1 MKPLTRTTKTAKV
14 VKNKAHLFALLSA
27 SSDYSRGE
35 ILGKFVPALGAARGR
50 RARSPEALIQSHC
63 ALEKSSETHFC
74 HITRRLRGAD
84 AARSSLVTVLGLPRP
99 IPTRTV
105 AKPEPK
111 PAPLGQD
118 GGQKTPY

>member
-1 MKPLTRTTKTAKV
+1 MAPRPQDLRWRIS
-14 VKNKAHLFALLSA
+14 NSA
-27 SSDYSRGE
+27 S
-35 ILGKFVPALGAARGR
+35 AM
-50 RARSPEALIQSHC
+50 IQSHG

-84 AARSSLVTVLGLPRP
+84 AAKSSLVTVLGLPRP

-111 PAPLGQD
+111 PTPLGQD